1 MTITAEMVKDLRERT
16 GAGVMDC
23 KAALAEAQGDF
34 DKAVEVLRKK
44 GLRMAGKRAG
54 RTAAEGLVVS
64 YIHGDGKIGVL
75 LELNCETDF
84 VARTDQFRQLA
95 KDLTLQV
102 CSLNPTYVRR
112 EDVPPDVLEQEAEIL
127 RSQPDVQGKPPA
139 VREKIVQG
147 RLEKFYAERCLLDQT
162 FVKDQGQGTTVG
174 DLVKAAIGVLGEN
187 IVVRRFARFQLGEGI
202 DR

>member
-1 MTITAEMVKDLRERT
+1 MTITAEMVKDLRGRT

-23 KAALAEAQGDF
+23 KAALAEARGDL
-34 DKAVEVLRKK
+34 DKAIEVLRKK
-44 GLRMAGKRAG
+44 GLRMAAQRAG

-75 LELNCETDF
+75 LELSCETDF

-112 EDVPPDVLEQEAEIL
+112 EDVPPEVLEREREIL
-127 RSQPDVQGKPPA
+127 RSQPDVQGKPAA

-147 RLEKFYAERCLLDQT
+147 RVERFYAERCLLDQP
-162 FVKDQGQGTTVG
+162 FVKDQGQGTKVG
-174 DLVKAAIGVLGEN
+174 DLVKAAVGVLGEN
-187 IVVRRFARFQLGEGI
+187 IVVRRFARFQLGEGAGG
-202 DR
+202 